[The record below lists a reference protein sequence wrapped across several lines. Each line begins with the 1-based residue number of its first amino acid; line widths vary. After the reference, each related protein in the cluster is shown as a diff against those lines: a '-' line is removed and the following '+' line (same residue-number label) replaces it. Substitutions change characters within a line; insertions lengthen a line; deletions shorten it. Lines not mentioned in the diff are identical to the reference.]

1 MIQIAFMPV
10 CTAQMQRLPCL
21 IVPLTDWLCNLLKLN
36 ISWRS
41 QASVPGFC
49 LSLGPFPHSAWLF
62 LSLWGHGFLPLK
74 ADEKEGRG
82 EKEKEEM
89 EERYKAEEEEWERS
103 RKWQKI
109 RKKIILRP
117 KEVLITCLDISRIWL
132 YNWVN
137 YSTPPGSSLR
147 SLICK
152 TTVISNYQ
160 YCFDTEN

>member
-1 MIQIAFMPV
+1 MFQVSVSVLDLFHI
-10 CTAQMQRLPCL
+10 LPDCSF
-21 IVPLTDWLCNLLKLN
+21 LCE
-36 ISWRS
+36 
-41 QASVPGFC
+41 AMGFC
-49 LSLGPFPHSAWLF
+49 LW
-62 LSLWGHGFLPLK
+62 K